1 MWNHL
6 KILIYSGIIRK
17 NISNP
22 DCYGADN
29 PVTTSD
35 ESSDAMRIFAASPP
49 DNYVWADHMFSRILY
64 LRRYVF
70 FTKFYEVE
78 FFDWDQTM
86 EKMLINYLC

>member
-1 MWNHL
+1 MVKDKDN
-6 KILIYSGIIRK
+6 KILLNRSIKSSYKFLIYSGIIRK

-49 DNYVWADHMFSRILY
+49 DNYVRALHMFSWIL
-64 LRRYVF
+64 
-70 FTKFYEVE
+70 
-78 FFDWDQTM
+78 
-86 EKMLINYLC
+86 